1 MNPNLS
7 FDPAAGNPL
16 TVDSPITLRL
26 RAGSAVFAVR
36 GVAWITQDGRPQ
48 DVILGAG
55 ERFDVPARAPLVI
68 SATRD
73 RVELYV
79 AHPAAARL
87 SAACNVHDFLHA
99 QAAQLRR
106 AEAARLFDGLLH
118 GVCALVSR
126 ARATL
131 APRTRLPTH

>member
-7 FDPAAGNPL
+7 LDPAAGTLL

-26 RAGSAVFAVR
+26 RAGSAVFAIR
-36 GVAWITQDGRPQ
+36 GEAWITQDGTPQ

-79 AHPAAARL
+79 ARPAAARV
-87 SAACNVHDFLHA
+87 SASCNVQDFLRA
-99 QAAQLRR
+99 QSAQLRR
-106 AEAARLFDGLLH
+106 AETARLFDALLH
-118 GVCALVSR
+118 GVRALVTR

-131 APRTRLPTH
+131 ATRTRLPTH